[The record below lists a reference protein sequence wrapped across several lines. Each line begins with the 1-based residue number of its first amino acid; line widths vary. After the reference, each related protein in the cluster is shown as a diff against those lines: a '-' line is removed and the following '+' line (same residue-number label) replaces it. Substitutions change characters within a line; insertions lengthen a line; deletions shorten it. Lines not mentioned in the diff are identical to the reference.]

1 MLARIRSYWQGL
13 FRRSQV
19 EQDLGDEMASHIA
32 ERAKAL
38 EQGGS
43 TPADALRQARRE
55 FGAAERYKDDCR
67 EARGLRWPDELAQDL
82 RYALRMFRKSP
93 GVTSV
98 AVLSLAIG
106 IGANTAIFSILNSLL
121 LTTLPVRDAA
131 SLVILQTWRPEGAGN
146 SSYPLYLR
154 LREGLRRRAL
164 EDVCATS
171 SPGPATITLA
181 GSDPMKAVQE
191 NVSANFFDV
200 LGVPLI
206 AGRSF
211 GAAEEKIGSAPVA
224 VISERF
230 WKSRLASDPSI
241 LGKTLLLEDR
251 PLTVIGVA
259 GGGFAGVEIG
269 NVVDVWT
276 NVTAGDSKQML
287 QAGWNFLTLFGRLKP
302 NIGYHQ
308 AQAAL
313 TSVFAAFQQE
323 QQQNLPE
330 FKRKRQS
337 AERERMSVENGATG
351 ISRLR
356 QRFALPLRIVMG
368 VVALVLLIA
377 CANITNLL
385 LARAASRQREIAT
398 RLSLGAGSA
407 RLFRQFLTESL
418 VLAVCGGLLGLAV
431 AAWTSRHLL
440 DLIPQG
446 SVPLV
451 LDVHLSGRV
460 LVFTSVVAIGAG
472 LLFGIVPAMR
482 VSRSQL
488 VTALKFNAASD
499 FGGARGAL
507 RPGKLLSVLQVALAT
522 LLVFGAG
529 LFVRTLANLRSVDAG
544 FRPQH
549 VVTFDLIVPRSYT
562 SEQKQNAQGRVVERL
577 RSVAGVSDVSISWPG
592 PFNGGRFSGGIRVP
606 GVEIPEDS
614 QHDVDYMLVDRNFFS
629 VLGTPLLAGRFF
641 DARDAAPPAKTNA
654 SVVNPS
660 DVTVVIINESF
671 ARTYFAGKNPIG
683 LKLQPFPRSP
693 QPVIAEIVG
702 LVRDVRH
709 YGLRNHAGPAIY
721 LPITEMDAPWAPT
734 IAARLSRDLAIS
746 TRDIQGAVTS
756 IDAQLHMGA
765 MRTLDQQIDAY
776 LEKERMLATVASLF
790 GIVALVLAGVGLF
803 GVMAY
808 AVTRRTKEIGLRM
821 ALGAQRRQVLD
832 MILFD
837 GALVALAGVA
847 VGVPAALAISR
858 FLSSLLFGVKPND
871 AGSLFTPLAV
881 LVAVALAAVLIPA
894 WRAARVDPMRA
905 LRDE

>member
-13 FRRSQV
+13 FRRAQV
-19 EQDLGDEMASHIA
+19 EQDLGEEVASHIA

-38 EQGGS
+38 EKSGS
-43 TPADALRQARRE
+43 TPAEALQQARLE
-55 FGAAERYKDDCR
+55 FGAAERFKEDCR
-67 EARGLRWPDELAQDL
+67 EARGLRWPDELVQDL
-82 RYALRMFRKSP
+82 RYAVRMFRGRP
-93 GVTSV
+93 GVTVV

-121 LTTLPVRDAA
+121 LTTLPVRDPA
-131 SLVILQTWRPEGAGN
+131 SLVILQKWRPEGAG
-146 SSYPLYLR
+146 SASYPLYLR
-154 LREGLRRRAL
+154 LREGLRGGTL

-171 SPGPATITLA
+171 SPGPATIALPGA
-181 GSDPMKAVQE
+181 DPAKAVQE

-206 AGRSF
+206 AGHSF

-230 WKSRLASDPSI
+230 WKGRLASDPAI
-241 LGKTLLLEDR
+241 LGKALLMDDR
-251 PLTVIGVA
+251 PVTVIGVS
-259 GGGFAGVEIG
+259 GGEFTGIEIG
-269 NVVDVWT
+269 NAVDVWT
-276 NVTAGDSKQML
+276 NVTAGDTKHMTQG
-287 QAGWNFLTLFGRLKP
+287 GWNFLTLLGRLKR
-302 NIGYHQ
+302 GVSHGQ

-313 TSVFAAFQQE
+313 TSVFTAFQQE
-323 QQQNLPE
+323 QERNLPE

-337 AERERMSVENGATG
+337 AERERLSVENGATG

-385 LARAASRQREIAT
+385 LARAAARQREIAT
-398 RLSLGAGSA
+398 RLSLGAGSS

-418 VLAVCGGLLGLAV
+418 MLALCGGVMGLAV

-440 DLIPQG
+440 DLIPRG

-460 LVFTSVVAIGAG
+460 LLFTSAVAIGAG

-482 VSRSQL
+482 VARSQL
-488 VTALKFNAASD
+488 SSALKLNAASD

-507 RPGKLLSVLQVALAT
+507 RPGKLLSVFQVTLAT

-544 FRPQH
+544 FRAEH
-549 VVTFDLIVPRSYT
+549 VVTFDLIVPRTYT
-562 SEQKQNAQGRVVERL
+562 SEQKQDAQHRVVERL
-577 RSVAGVSDVSISWPG
+577 RSVAGILDASVSWPG

-614 QHDVDYMLVDRNFFS
+614 QHDVDYMLVDRNFFP
-629 VLGTPLLAGRFF
+629 VLGATLLAGRLF
-641 DARDAAPPAKTNA
+641 DARETAPSTTTNA
-654 SVVNPS
+654 DVVNPS
-660 DVTVVIINESF
+660 NVTAVIINESF
-671 ARTYFAGKNPIG
+671 ARTYFAGKNPVG
-683 LKLQPFPRSP
+683 LKIQPFPRSP
-693 QPVIAEIVG
+693 QPVIADIVG
-702 LVRDVRH
+702 VVRNVRH
-709 YGLRNHAGPAIY
+709 YGLRDQAGPAIY
-721 LPITEMDAPWAPT
+721 LPITEM
-734 IAARLSRDLAIS
+734 
-746 TRDIQGAVTS
+746 
-756 IDAQLHMGA
+756 
-765 MRTLDQQIDAY
+765 
-776 LEKERMLATVASLF
+776 ERMLATVASLF
-790 GIVALVLAGVGLF
+790 GFVALLLAGVGLF

-832 MILFD
+832 MILVD
-837 GALVALAGVA
+837 GAVVAMAGVA
-847 VGVPAALAISR
+847 LGVPAALALSR
-858 FLSSLLFGVKPND
+858 YLSSVLFGVKPSD
-871 AGSLFTPLAV
+871 AGSLLTPLAV
-881 LVAVALAAVLIPA
+881 LLTVAIAAVLIPA
-894 WRAARVDPMRA
+894 WRAARVDPMTA